1 MKHMVILWCY
11 YVEDKPFKLE
21 IKFCWMLRKTKSHL
35 SIPNNG
41 NIGQHVISD
50 IKVFYISL
58 SYNVQIQIN
67 RENYNKTSSLWHII
81 IDSFL

>member
-1 MKHMVILWCY
+1 
-11 YVEDKPFKLE
+11 
-21 IKFCWMLRKTKSHL
+21 MLHKTKSQL
-35 SIPNNG
+35 SIPNNR

-67 RENYNKTSSLWHII
+67 RENYNKRLSFII
-81 IDSFL
+81 SIYSINN